1 MAEARERLAGARNA
15 QSNGHPGV
23 AASAGYYAMLY
34 AARAALSERDLYS
47 KTHSGA
53 WSLFSEQFVKDGGFD
68 PKLASAA
75 TSAQEIR
82 ELGDYA
88 AKPPSADQAGEI
100 IETAARF
107 IGEVERVLDE

>member
-1 MAEARERLAGARNA
+1 MAEARERLAGARDA
-15 QSNGHPGV
+15 LSSGHAGI

-53 WSLFSEQFVKDGGFD
+53 WSLFSEQFVKEGGFD
-68 PKLASAA
+68 PSLASEAA
-75 TSAQEIR
+75 KAQEIR

-100 IETAARF
+100 VETAAHF
-107 IGEVERVLDE
+107 IAEVERVLGE